1 MIDLTNW
8 YVFEFLF
15 QVVQEYQKNY
25 FKITSLVSMK
35 LELYI
40 NVFMVIKIILFPI
53 ETKDII
59 YKKEVKNMSTNRSL
73 HIKDISW
80 TL

>member
-1 MIDLTNW
+1 
-8 YVFEFLF
+8 
-15 QVVQEYQKNY
+15 
-25 FKITSLVSMK
+25 MK

-80 TL
+80 TP